1 MIPTRLEKTEKNYA
15 IKAMG
20 IRSRAARA
28 YGHDSPYSVPPITV
42 VEHLI
47 TRKPT
52 IARNTWKQYKNSLRY
67 HFEQLASESGNKLE
81 KEELEAAVT
90 LLNATS
96 SEGALKYG
104 TQTSARKQKGVKRS
118 DYDKLVSY
126 LDRHV
131 GKHRYA
137 GTLRTW
143 LEATRITGLR
153 PGEWEFARLGEK
165 RGKQILR
172 IRNAKATNGRGN
184 GEERSL
190 DLTNLPAADLEVLRD
205 MVQLLEGY
213 SAEVGFANL
222 QKAVSDY
229 MYAATR
235 SCFGKRKKYP
245 SLYSMR
251 HQFSADAKMSGST
264 KAEVAALMGH
274 ASDDTAGNHYAPKAS
289 GQSIINV
296 APLAPEVQRVR
307 AKARTFR
314 PRHQQDGGSS

>member
-1 MIPTRLEKTEKNYA
+1 
-15 IKAMG
+15 MG

-28 YGHDSPYSVPPITV
+28 YGHDSPYTLSPLAV

-47 TRKPT
+47 SRKPT

-67 HFEQLASESGNKLE
+67 HFEHLAAESPDKLA
-81 KEELEAAVT
+81 KQELQAAVT

-104 TQTSARKQKGVKRS
+104 TQTSSRKQKGCKRA
-118 DYDKLVSY
+118 DYEKLQSY
-126 LDRHV
+126 LARHV

-137 GTLRTW
+137 GALRTW
-143 LEATRITGLR
+143 LEATRLTGLR
-153 PGEWEFARLGEK
+153 PGEWEFARLGEQQ
-165 RGKQILR
+165 GKQILHV
-172 IRNAKATNGRGN
+172 RNAKATNGRGN
-184 GEERSL
+184 GEERTL
-190 DLTNLPAADLEVLRD
+190 DLSMLSAGEMELLQD
-205 MVQLLEGY
+205 MIQMLEGY
-213 SAEVGFANL
+213 AAEVGFEQL

-235 SCFGKRKKYP
+235 GCFGKRKKYP

-274 ASDDTAGNHYAPKAS
+274 GSDETAGTHYAPKAS
-289 GQSIINV
+289 GNSVIKV
-296 APLAPEVQRVR
+296 APLGSEVKRVR
-307 AKARTFR
+307 AKAKTFR
-314 PRHQQDGGSS
+314 PRNQKDAGSG